1 MYVSGNL
8 PTDSSVD
15 GKDTESKRKK
25 TKKKTNV
32 GREKGLLWYLSIAI
46 LSFLSLKD
54 DDW

>member
-25 TKKKTNV
+25 TKKKTIV
-32 GREKGLLWYLSIAI
+32 GREKGVTVVFEHSNTVF
-46 LSFLSLKD
+46 SFSKR
-54 DDW
+54 